1 MSSNLQSLD
10 AIKPLAKGKVEA
22 DAVRKEYRDGMSF
35 FEQKEYGQAALALH
49 NALLGF
55 EERRDDNG
63 IANASNQLGHVC
75 LAREDFAGA
84 LRHYRRALEI
94 CEKANDR
101 MSIIAV
107 LKKILVTQRSLK
119 RYDEALASALTMLDL
134 YRDNRDPQGT
144 VDTLEVIADVY
155 LDAGQREKA
164 ADTLTTIA
172 SIHKNFGHS
181 TTAENY
187 LQKASALLDSGK

>member
-10 AIKPLAKGKVEA
+10 AIKPLGKGEEET
-22 DAVRKEYRDGMSF
+22 DAVRKEYRDGMRF
-35 FEQKEYGQAALALH
+35 FEQKEFGQAALALH

-75 LAREDFAGA
+75 LAREDFDSA

-101 MSIIAV
+101 MSVIAV

-119 RYDEALASALTMLDL
+119 RYDEALASAFSMLDL

-144 VDTLEVIADVY
+144 VDTLEVIAEVY
-155 LDAGQREKA
+155 LEAGQREKA

-172 SIHKNFGHS
+172 SIHKNFRHS
-181 TTAENY
+181 TTAEKY
-187 LQKASALLDSGK
+187 LEKAAALLDSGK

>member
-10 AIKPLAKGKVEA
+10 AIKPLGKGEVET
-22 DAVRKEYRDGMSF
+22 DEVRKEYRDGMRL

-75 LAREDFAGA
+75 LAREDFDSA

-107 LKKILVTQRSLK
+107 LKKIFMTQRGLK
-119 RYDEALASALTMLDL
+119 RYDEALDSAFAILDL

-144 VDTLEVIADVY
+144 VDTLEIIAEVY
-155 LDAGQREKA
+155 LEAGQREKA
-164 ADTLTTIA
+164 VDTFTTMA
-172 SIHKNFGHS
+172 SIHKNFRHA
-181 TTAENY
+181 TTAERY
-187 LQKASALLDSGK
+187 LEKAAALRDSGK

>member
-1 MSSNLQSLD
+1 MSSNLQSLN
-10 AIKPLAKGKVEA
+10 AIKPLGSEAVEE
-22 DAVRKEYRDGMSF
+22 DGVRKEYRDGMKF

-55 EERRDDNG
+55 EQRQDDNG

-75 LAREDFAGA
+75 LARDDFDNA
-84 LRHYRRALEI
+84 LRHYRRSLEI

-101 MSIIAV
+101 MSVIAV
-107 LKKILVTQRSLK
+107 LKKILVTQRGLK
-119 RYDEALASALTMLDL
+119 RYDEALASAFSLLDV

-155 LDAGQREKA
+155 LDAGQPEKA
-164 ADTLTTIA
+164 ADTFKTIA
-172 SIHKNFGHS
+172 SIHKNFSHLS
-181 TTAENY
+181 TAEKY
-187 LQKASALLDSGK
+187 LEKASGLVTSGK

>member
-10 AIKPLAKGKVEA
+10 AIKPLGKGEVET
-22 DAVRKEYRDGMSF
+22 DVVRKEYRDGMRF
-35 FEQKEYGQAALALH
+35 FEQKEFGQAALALH

-75 LAREDFAGA
+75 LAREDFDSA

-94 CEKANDR
+94 CERANDR
-101 MSIIAV
+101 MSVIAV
-107 LKKILVTQRSLK
+107 LKKILVTQRGLK
-119 RYDEALASALTMLDL
+119 RYDEALATAFAILDL

-155 LDAGQREKA
+155 LDAGQREKT
-164 ADTLTTIA
+164 ADTFKTIA
-172 SIHKNFGHS
+172 SIHKNFGHA
-181 TTAENY
+181 TTAEKY
-187 LQKASALLDSGK
+187 LEKAAALLHSGG

>member
-10 AIKPLAKGKVEA
+10 AIQPLGKGEVET
-22 DAVRKEYRDGMSF
+22 DAVRKEYRDGMRF
-35 FEQKEYGQAALALH
+35 FEQKEFGQAALALH

-75 LAREDFAGA
+75 LAREDFDNA

-94 CEKANDR
+94 CERANDR
-101 MSIIAV
+101 MSVIAV
-107 LKKILVTQRSLK
+107 LKKILVTQRGLK
-119 RYDEALASALTMLDL
+119 RYDEALATTFSLLDL

-144 VDTLEVIADVY
+144 VDTLEVIAAVY
-155 LDAGQREKA
+155 LDAGQQEKA
-164 ADTLTTIA
+164 ADTFTTIA
-172 SIHKNFGHS
+172 SIHKNFGHA
-181 TTAENY
+181 TTAEKY
-187 LQKASALLDSGK
+187 LEKAAALLHSGR